1 MNRADFLKVV
11 AENRLLPAYLFLG
24 EEELFQEELFQAAMD
39 KLLAPGDREFGLL
52 RLNAAT
58 VAPLELLSQLETPAF
73 FTGTRAILLEDFEKS
88 AAGVEEVALKG
99 LGNLPPGVYFFIRAA
114 KLDGRKKLHQEL
126 QKKATP
132 VDCAKL
138 RPGDLGLWIRQ
149 RADKLGLKL
158 TPAQIGLIGERLG
171 PDLMR
176 IRTEL
181 QKLRTFAGNKD
192 QISNADLEALI
203 PGEPEPDIFGLI
215 DAVAQRNPRLGLPKL
230 ENLLDSGENEL
241 KILIMLAR
249 QFRNITAAIA
259 AREQGFTPKIMAES
273 LGINPY
279 VAEKSFT
286 QSGQFSLPSLQRI
299 LERLINADYSM
310 KTGQR
315 DPRLELE
322 LAVVE
327 ITTNDFFR

>member
-1 MNRADFLKVV
+1 MNRADFLKAV
-11 AENRLLPAYLFLG
+11 AENRLLPAYLLLG
-24 EEELFQEELFQAAMD
+24 EEELFQQELFHAALD
-39 KLLAPGDREFGLL
+39 KLLSPGDQEFGLL
-52 RLNAAT
+52 LLNAST
-58 VAPLELLSQLETPAF
+58 VDPSELLSQLETPAF
-73 FTGTRAILLEDFEKS
+73 FTGARVILLENFEES
-88 AAGVEEVALKG
+88 AAGVEEAALKG
-99 LGNLPPGVYFFIRAA
+99 LGNLPPGVFFFISAV

-126 QKKATP
+126 QKRVTP

-138 RPGDLGLWIRQ
+138 RPADLGLWIRQ
-149 RADKLGLKL
+149 RAEKIGLKL
-158 TPAQIGLIGERLG
+158 TPAQVGLIGERVGTNL
-171 PDLMR
+171 LH

-181 QKLRTFAGNKD
+181 QKLRTFAGSKA
-192 QISNADLEALI
+192 QISNPDLEALI

-230 ENLLDSGENEL
+230 EDLLDSGENEL

-259 AREQGFTPKIMAES
+259 AREQGLTPKGLAES

-286 QSGQFSLPSLQRI
+286 QSGQFTLSSLQRI
-299 LERLINADYSM
+299 LERLINADYTI

-315 DPRLELE
+315 EPRLELE

>member
-11 AENRLLPAYLFLG
+11 AENRMLPAYLLLG
-24 EEELFQEELFQAAMD
+24 EEELFQEELFQAAVD
-39 KLLAPGDREFGLL
+39 KLLPPGDREFGLL

-58 VAPLELLSQLETPAF
+58 VAPAELLSQLETPAF
-73 FTGTRAILLEDFEKS
+73 FTGTRVILLEDFEES
-88 AAGVEEVALKG
+88 AAGVEEAALKG
-99 LGNLPPGVYFFIRAA
+99 LGNLPPGVFFFITAG

-126 QKKATP
+126 QKRVTP

-149 RADKLGLKL
+149 RTDKLGLKL
-158 TPAQIGLIGERLG
+158 TPVQIGLIGERLG
-171 PDLMR
+171 PDLLR

-181 QKLRTFAGNKD
+181 QKLRTFAGKKE

-249 QFRNITAAIA
+249 QFRNITAAVA
-259 AREQGFTPKIMAES
+259 AREQGFTPKNLAES

-299 LERLINADYSM
+299 LERLIHADYSI

-315 DPRLELE
+315 EPRLELE